1 MKKNRLYY
9 KNKIKKAYEQG
20 SLSKKERSL
29 YEQREKELDS
39 LKLKRNFFLE
49 TDEQRN
55 QFDIVRGTRKTY
67 LDIISKIKDLAAP
80 IEYLTFGG
88 TRPTQKFLPTGDALS
103 DYEKFVVFGS
113 ETSFWEIGK
122 AWSDYLG
129 PALQYAIK
137 SVPGLGSIWNGP
149 PETLQDQRDISQY
162 FDRLNY
168 FKYMKLAEKASEEGR
183 GREAAAYK
191 NYAHKTLYGTN
202 TNAPILRQYSAMP
215 EDERLRFEGFRRIT
229 APEERSR
236 LMDLLPEDVKP
247 LMQATW
253 DQQEGKSSEQEPQ
266 TDEYKMAK
274 AEAYLQQMGM
284 PAPDWAGWNPHID
297 MNDVKLKYIDS
308 KNYDPMEFNY
318 WPSQEDMIRRKPY
331 LEKIEE
337 GVPFTLN
344 LRTKLLRNG
353 LSETRELIKTQVD
366 AGAAIIL
373 NDNRLSDIQRE
384 TKLWGNER

>member
-1 MKKNRLYY
+1 
-9 KNKIKKAYEQG
+9 
-20 SLSKKERSL
+20 
-29 YEQREKELDS
+29 
-39 LKLKRNFFLE
+39 
-49 TDEQRN
+49 
-55 QFDIVRGTRKTY
+55 
-67 LDIISKIKDLAAP
+67 
-80 IEYLTFGG
+80 
-88 TRPTQKFLPTGDALS
+88 
-103 DYEKFVVFGS
+103 
-113 ETSFWEIGK
+113 
-122 AWSDYLG
+122 
-129 PALQYAIK
+129 
-137 SVPGLGSIWNGP
+137 
-149 PETLQDQRDISQY
+149 
-162 FDRLNY
+162 
-168 FKYMKLAEKASEEGR
+168 
-183 GREAAAYK
+183 
-191 NYAHKTLYGTN
+191 
-202 TNAPILRQYSAMP
+202 MP